1 MKSILIFILYITISI
16 STYAQE
22 TVKCESDEHQNVTLC
37 KTESVN
43 LSTSNSDVS
52 RATLHLV
59 YIFEIKSYLLVPS
72 FTSNDW
78 QYSDTEQ
85 AHFLIDGESRNYQ
98 LQKVDSKET
107 PNTVI
112 EQYYIQLSPE
122 DVDHFN
128 KAEEVRFEL
137 DNDIYNLSDEA
148 KNKLKALVKKAT
160 ELQKT

>member
-1 MKSILIFILYITISI
+1 MKSILIFILYITISV
-16 STYAQE
+16 SANAQE
-22 TVKCESDEHQNVTLC
+22 AVKCESDEHQNVTLC

-72 FTSNDW
+72 FTSSEW

-85 AHFLIDGESRNYQ
+85 AHFMIDGESRNYK
-98 LQKVDSKET
+98 LQKVDSKDL
-107 PNTVI
+107 PNSVI

-128 KAEEVRFEL
+128 KAEDVWFEL
-137 DNDIYNLSDEA
+137 DNDLYNLPEEA
-148 KNKLKALVKKAT
+148 KNKLKALFRKAT
-160 ELQKT
+160 QMEKI